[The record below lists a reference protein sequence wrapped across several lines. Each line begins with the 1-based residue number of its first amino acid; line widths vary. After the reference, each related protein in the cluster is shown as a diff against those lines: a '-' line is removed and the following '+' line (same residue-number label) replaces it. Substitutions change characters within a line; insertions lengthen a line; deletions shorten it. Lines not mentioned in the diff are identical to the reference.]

1 MFYSFKLGKILDF
14 FLLVALGF
22 AAFLL
27 VNTAQSLSAV
37 QADTEE
43 SQECLVID
51 PGHGGIDGGAIAFN
65 GTKESDINL
74 SISQKLQA
82 LAELFG
88 VHTVMT
94 RNDDSSR
101 SDHASYSEHEDL
113 VHRTELI
120 NAVPRAVL
128 ISIHQNYYPTSQPS
142 GAQVLYVSGEASR
155 ALGEK
160 THAELVSYLQPDNR
174 RLAEPASE
182 KLYITSH
189 VRCPAILVECGFL
202 SNLTDLKN
210 LEDDGYQTSLSLVL
224 FHAYLG
230 FHGNKNYT

>member
-1 MFYSFKLGKILDF
+1 MFYSFKLGKVLDF
-14 FLLVALGF
+14 CLLVALGF

-27 VNTAQSLSAV
+27 VSTAHRLGAV
-37 QADTEE
+37 QAHTGHAY
-43 SQECLVID
+43 ECLVID

-94 RNDDSSR
+94 RTDDNSR
-101 SDHASYSEHEDL
+101 TDLAAYSEHEDL

-120 NAVPRAVL
+120 NSVPRAVL
-128 ISIHQNYYPTSQPS
+128 ISIHQNFYPTSQPS
-142 GAQVLYVSGEASR
+142 GAQVLYAAGERSR

-160 THAELVSYLQPDNR
+160 THAEIGR
-174 RLAEPASE
+174 A
-182 KLYITSH
+182 H
-189 VRCPAILVECGFL
+189 V
-202 SNLTDLKN
+202 
-210 LEDDGYQTSLSLVL
+210 
-224 FHAYLG
+224 
-230 FHGNKNYT
+230 

>member
-120 NAVPRAVL
+120 NPIFSPTIDGWLSPRPKSC
-128 ISIHQNYYPTSQPS
+128 ISPPMCDVRPFWWNAASFPT
-142 GAQVLYVSGEASR
+142 
-155 ALGEK
+155 
-160 THAELVSYLQPDNR
+160 
-174 RLAEPASE
+174 
-182 KLYITSH
+182 
-189 VRCPAILVECGFL
+189 
-202 SNLTDLKN
+202 
-210 LEDDGYQTSLSLVL
+210 
-224 FHAYLG
+224 
-230 FHGNKNYT
+230 

>member
-1 MFYSFKLGKILDF
+1 
-14 FLLVALGF
+14 
-22 AAFLL
+22 
-27 VNTAQSLSAV
+27 
-37 QADTEE
+37 
-43 SQECLVID
+43 
-51 PGHGGIDGGAIAFN
+51 
-65 GTKESDINL
+65 
-74 SISQKLQA
+74 
-82 LAELFG
+82 
-88 VHTVMT
+88 MT

-101 SDHASYSEHEDL
+101 TDLASYSEHEDL
-113 VHRTELI
+113 VYRTELI
-120 NAVPRAVL
+120 NAVPHGVL
-128 ISIHQNYYPTSQPS
+128 ISIHQNYFPTSQPS
-142 GAQVLYVSGEASR
+142 GAQVLYAAGESSR

-174 RLAEPASE
+174 RLAEPAPE

-230 FHGNKNYT
+230 YQGSKNYT